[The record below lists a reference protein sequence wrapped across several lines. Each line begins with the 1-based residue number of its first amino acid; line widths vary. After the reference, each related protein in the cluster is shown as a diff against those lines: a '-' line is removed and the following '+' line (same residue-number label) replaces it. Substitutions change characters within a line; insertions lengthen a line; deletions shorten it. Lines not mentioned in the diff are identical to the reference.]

1 MSGASGFVPQ
11 GPLGRAMHRFEETG
25 IAVILG
31 SMTLIAFVNV
41 VLRKA
46 FNSGLLWGLEVVS
59 ILFAWLVLFGMS
71 YAVKVTAHLGVDA
84 LINVLP
90 KERKKPFALVA
101 VTCCLAYAL
110 LLMKGAWDYFAN
122 FANLPT
128 TTGRIIPTGFED
140 MRPQDFKGYKETDV
154 VPFPEW
160 ARGPLE
166 NWLLLEGDPSFENLP
181 VVFGYLIVPV
191 GAALLLY
198 RLIQATG
205 QILRDERDS
214 LIVSHE
220 AEEAV
225 AEARAELEN
234 K

>member
-1 MSGASGFVPQ
+1 MSHPSGFEPR
-11 GPLGRAMHRFEETG
+11 GLIGRAMHRVEETG
-25 IAVILG
+25 IALILG
-31 SMTLIAFVNV
+31 SMTVITFANV
-41 VLRKA
+41 VMRKA
-46 FNSGLLWGLEVVS
+46 FNSGILWGLEVVS

-84 LINVLP
+84 VTNMLP
-90 KERKKPFALVA
+90 KEKKKPVALVA
-101 VTCCLAYAL
+101 VSCCLVYAA

-128 TTGRIIPTGFED
+128 TLGRIIPTGFEE

-160 ARGPLE
+160 ARGFIE

-198 RLIQATG
+198 RFIQAAA
-205 QILRDERDS
+205 QIWRNQRDS

-225 AEARAELEN
+225 AEARAELGD